1 MLFLGIFIGF
11 SILLND
17 LFKDSFKI
25 VFLIYLGTSLI
36 SLFYTIIKVEE
47 TIQFRQT
54 YGEETMKKRQNFQ
67 FVFSFYES
75 ICFYILFN

>member
-54 YGEETMKKRQNFQ
+54 YGEETMKKKAKL
-67 FVFSFYES
+67 S
-75 ICFYILFN
+75 ICF